1 MIKIRK
7 KIKKGAKS
15 IMKKLFSVLIAAA
28 MLISAVPAAAL
39 GTADSAE
46 SAQPADQT
54 VQAEQTVQK
63 ENIGRGAIGSTSPN
77 GGVYL
82 TWRLLETE
90 PADSVSFNI
99 YKNGEFLTNIQNTNY
114 TDLVGVNSDKYT
126 VASVID
132 GVEGEVSSEIPI
144 LEGYADSGYESV
156 PYTYFDIPLQIPD
169 AGSDY
174 TYNAN
179 DASVGDVD
187 GDGQYE
193 IILKWDPSNS
203 KDNSQS
209 GVTGNVYIDCYEF
222 DGTFRWRIDLGR
234 NIRAGAHYTQFQV
247 FDYDGDGKA
256 EVAMKTAP
264 GSKDGLGN
272 YVSAAGNT
280 DTIRNASDNEKSYVN
295 SSGFIITGP
304 EYLTVFNGETGAA
317 MQTIDYEP
325 GRGTTDSW
333 GKSGDNTNRV
343 DRFLACTAYLDG
355 VHPSMVFCRGYY
367 GKAIVVAYDWDG
379 TNLTKRWK
387 IDSTTTGNSGL
398 AKQGNH
404 QVSVADIDN
413 DGFDEI
419 VYGAAAIDHDGT
431 LAHSTGWGHGDA
443 LHVSDF
449 DNDGDQ
455 EIFGVLEEYP
465 GEGFREG
472 DGTTIWVYKSSSD
485 DGRGAMAY
493 FSRKYG
499 VLAWDAA
506 FGIRT
511 LDGTVINSAPKQDNE
526 QSNAN
531 FPIYWDGDLC
541 REHFDGDKIN
551 KFNDDTASFER
562 LWTISGIDFNNT
574 TKRNPCLQADLF
586 GDWREELI
594 LRTTDNT
601 ALRVFMSICPTDYM
615 FTTFLQDHQYRM
627 AVAWQNTAYNQPPH
641 QSYYIGYDM
650 NLAESVISVKDRN
663 GTPIAG
669 AEVSVG
675 AKKAVT
681 DENGNA
687 GVKLET
693 GEYEFTV
700 DCDGYFSGAGSIT
713 VADGD
718 VGGTSEI
725 VLNTQYIVGNT
736 WTFNDLEAG
745 TVFEDGNKIANEKG
759 NELAVAYGTASI
771 TDTVAPKIAERSSG
785 DNYLLLTDKGK
796 GMDGWVYEPETPI
809 ESEKVVIETDFMMG
823 DTDKDTILLRVFDG
837 NNVNADNTYGSSD
850 GRAFEVKTG
859 SAALKITDYFS
870 MGSSATKGLD
880 TDISGFTF
888 AANKWYGLKVEYT
901 KENNRI
907 KIYTKPE
914 GGSYTLRMTYT
925 LGSGTSKVSSIP
937 ALAPT
942 KISGIT
948 RGSSENVLGVDNI
961 MIGAASDMPDA
972 GDVYTYTING
982 VTLSDGGAYV
992 NITKNSDSGETDTV
1006 IVAAYDSDTGVLK
1019 SAETSDVTMAVGDT
1033 ADIFVPIEYTEA
1045 DKVIAYI
1052 WGSTDDIIPLTVQ
1065 YGLN

>member
-1 MIKIRK
+1 M
-7 KIKKGAKS
+7 
-15 IMKKLFSVLIAAA
+15 MKKLFSAVIAAA
-28 MLISAVPAAAL
+28 MLISAVPAAA
-39 GTADSAE
+39 TYAADSSE
-46 SAQPADQT
+46 T
-54 VQAEQTVQK
+54 VQTAAQNVQK
-63 ENIGRGAIGSTSPN
+63 ENIGRGAIGATSPD

-90 PADSVSFNI
+90 PIDSASFNI
-99 YKNGEFLTNIQNTNY
+99 YKNGELLTNIRNTNY
-114 TDLVGVNSDKYT
+114 TDPVGVDTDKYT
-126 VASVID
+126 VAPVVD
-132 GVEGEVSSEIPI
+132 GVEGEMSSEIPI
-144 LEGYADSGYESV
+144 LEGHVDNGYESV
-156 PYTYFDIPLQIPD
+156 PYTYFDIPLQVPS
-169 AGSDY
+169 AGSGY
-174 TYNAN
+174 TYSPN

-203 KDNSQS
+203 KDNSQT
-209 GVTGNVYIDCYEF
+209 GVTGNVYIDCYEY

-256 EVAMKTAP
+256 EVVMKTAP

-272 YVSAAGNT
+272 YVSDAGNT
-280 DTIRNASDNEKSYVN
+280 DTIRNASDNETSYVN

-304 EYLTVFNGETGAA
+304 EYLTIFNGETGAA

-325 GRGTTDSW
+325 GRGTTNSW
-333 GKSGDNTNRV
+333 GKSSDNTNRV

-387 IDSTTTGNSGL
+387 IDSTASGNGSL
-398 AKQGNH
+398 AGQGNH

-449 DNDGDQ
+449 DNDGEQ

-472 DGTTIWVYKSSSD
+472 DGTPIWVYKSSSD

-511 LDGTVINSAPKQDNE
+511 LDGTVLNSTTSQDNG
-526 QSNAN
+526 QSFAN

-541 REHFDGDKIN
+541 REHFDGDRIN
-551 KFNDDTASFER
+551 KFNDDTLSFER
-562 LWTISGIDFNNT
+562 LWTITGTGYNNT
-574 TKRNPCLQADLF
+574 TKKNPCLQADLF

-594 LRTTDNT
+594 LRTEDNT

-627 AVAWQNTAYNQPPH
+627 AIAWQNTAYNQPPH

-650 NLAESVISVKDRN
+650 NIAESVITVKNQD
-663 GTPIAG
+663 GAPIAG
-669 AEVSVG
+669 AAVSAG
-675 AKKAVT
+675 GKNAVT
-681 DENGNA
+681 DENGEA
-687 GVKLET
+687 AVKLET
-693 GEYEFTV
+693 GEYDFTV
-700 DCDGYFSGAGSIT
+700 ECDGYFNGTGSII
-713 VADGD
+713 VEDGD
-718 VGGTSEI
+718 VGGTAEI
-725 VLNTQYIVGNT
+725 VLNTEYIIGST
-736 WTFNDLEAG
+736 WTFNDLEVG
-745 TVFEDGNKIANEKG
+745 RVFENGDKIVNEKG
-759 NELAVAYGTASI
+759 NELTVSYGTSAV
-771 TDTVAPKIAERSSG
+771 TGAVAPKIASRASG
-785 DNYLLLTDKGK
+785 DNYLLLTDKGA
-796 GMDGWVYEPETPI
+796 GMDGWIYEPDTAI
-809 ESEKVVIETDFMMG
+809 ESEKIVFETDFMMG
-823 DTDKDTILLRVFDG
+823 DTDKDTILLRVFDS
-837 NNVNADNTYGSSD
+837 NNVNTNNTYGSSD

-870 MGSSATKGLD
+870 MGASNSKGLD
-880 TDISGFTF
+880 TDVPGFTF
-888 AANKWYGLKVEYT
+888 AANKWYSVKVEYT
-901 KENNRI
+901 KANNRI
-907 KIYTKPE
+907 KIYTKSD
-914 GGSYTLRMTYT
+914 GGTYTLRMTYT

-937 ALAPT
+937 SLAPT
-942 KISGIT
+942 KITGIT
-948 RGSSENVLGVDNI
+948 RGSSSNVLSIDNV
-961 MIGAASDMPDA
+961 MIGTVSDKPDI
-972 GDVYTYTING
+972 GNEYTYTINS
-982 VTLSDGGAYV
+982 VTVSDNGAYV
-992 NITKNSDSGETDTV
+992 NITKNSDSGSAADKV
-1006 IVAAYDSDTGVLK
+1006 IVAAYDSDLEVLK
-1019 SAETSDVTMAVGDT
+1019 AVETSDIIMTVGDT
-1033 ADIFVPIEYTEA
+1033 ADIYVPIEYAET

-1052 WGSTDDIIPLTVQ
+1052 WSSTDDMIPLTEQ
-1065 YGLN
+1065 YNVN